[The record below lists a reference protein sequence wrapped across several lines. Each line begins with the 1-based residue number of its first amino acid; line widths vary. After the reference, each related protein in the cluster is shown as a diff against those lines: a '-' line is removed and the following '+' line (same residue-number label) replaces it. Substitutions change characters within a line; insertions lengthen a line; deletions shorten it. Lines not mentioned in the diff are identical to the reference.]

1 MAGSQGDDH
10 KKSSFDHQVGGP
22 LLCPWLQPRHLCF
35 RWTHYILPHIR
46 LVFFHC
52 NECLLS
58 LKNKT
63 IWGHPRRPQA
73 AFRSMTYQMSLTS
86 KEDWIITILMK
97 QHLSPLTNIL
107 KKKKGGVVPS
117 SVFQQSSWP
126 GVFCCYCLLS
136 LRSHFIAPPHF
147 LSLNPP
153 CGIFFSLF
161 IFP

>member
-1 MAGSQGDDH
+1 MCIEGQFTQWKCFLIAIAKSHARHMFWKMFIDLFLLMYVLVKKWLMKTYLPNYFSRWQVTAWHSHISLDEEKGATLQGRLD
-10 KKSSFDHQVGGP
+10 
-22 LLCPWLQPRHLCF
+22 LQTF
-35 RWTHYILPHIR
+35 ILEANT
-46 LVFFHC
+46 L
-52 NECLLS
+52 
-58 LKNKT
+58 
-63 IWGHPRRPQA
+63 RR
-73 AFRSMTYQMSLTS
+73 
-86 KEDWIITILMK
+86 DWIQTV
-97 QHLSPLTNIL
+97 